1 MEVCNTPLT
10 AALSVSS
17 NLHIVI
23 GVTLC
28 LFIPLAI
35 ISNGMVITSF
45 YCTQQA
51 TSTSTNMLII
61 ILSVCDCLNAMITM
75 PLFAYLH
82 FSYDV
87 NKNCLLQQIT
97 TVISTLFSYSSGIIV
112 VSIAVDRYLH
122 MNPYPGRWTTRL
134 KKIFQRPWI
143 YHFAANILVMS
154 AATSIILPFVYK
166 SGKIGETIANLT
178 LMMIC
183 FVGMLIITTMYT
195 RGYQRLRRITFENTV
210 YANQTSSTVEPSH
223 LRSMQRTVFILLV
236 AMFFSYAPFSLAC
249 GLQAIFYLSKIA
261 EGQDTLAVFTA
272 ISIIAIYSNC
282 ITNSVIILSKN
293 RKAKEFLHNKFFNCI
308 GRERRLPTV
317 VTTLNQIASKN
328 ATLDCNASN
337 VNKYASCRSLQSAR
351 LTPLP

>member
-1 MEVCNTPLT
+1 MKVCNTAIT

-23 GVTLC
+23 GVILC

-35 ISNGMVITSF
+35 TSNGMVVTSF

-82 FSYDV
+82 FSYDL

-97 TVISTLFSYSSGIIV
+97 TVISTFFSYSSGIIV

-122 MNPYPGRWTTRL
+122 MNPYPGTWTTRL

-143 YHFAANILVMS
+143 YHFTANILVMS
-154 AATSIILPFVYK
+154 AATSIILPFVYNT
-166 SGKIGETIANLT
+166 GKIGEAIANLT
-178 LMMIC
+178 LMVIC
-183 FVGMLIITTMYT
+183 FVGMSIITTMYT
-195 RGYQRLRRITFENTV
+195 RGYLRLRRITFENTV
-210 YANQTSSTVEPSH
+210 YTNQTSSNIEPSH
-223 LRSMQRTVFILLV
+223 LRSMQRTVLILLV

-249 GLQAIFYLSKIA
+249 GLQAIFYLLKIA
-261 EGQDTLAVFTA
+261 EGEDALAMFMA
-272 ISIIAIYSNC
+272 ISVLAIYSNC

-293 RKAKEFLHNKFFNCI
+293 RKGKEFLYNKFCNCI
-308 GRERRLPTV
+308 GRERRPPTV
-317 VTTLNQIASKN
+317 VTTINLTASKN
-328 ATLDCNASN
+328 TTLNCNASN
-337 VNKYASCRSLQSAR
+337 VNKYASCISLQSAR